1 MTRSISTILA
11 AGAAAILAVAVTAAA
26 PPQAVA
32 IHNGRIVPVGGPEIE
47 GGVLLIEGTKITAVG
62 RDVAIPAGATMVD
75 ARGGWILPGL
85 VDAHTTIG
93 LTEERRGGPPDELS
107 DPNTAQ
113 LLVLDGL
120 NPFDKR
126 FTRLVRSGITSAL
139 VTPGRAN
146 VIGGQAAVVR
156 LDGRTADDMTLR
168 SPAGVK
174 LSLGEGPKSAFGGKS
189 RLPGTRM
196 GSAFI
201 VRKALLEA
209 ADYAR
214 KWKEYEAKA
223 AKATGAAG
231 ETAPARPKTDLALEP
246 LARLLD
252 GRLTAYIETYRAD
265 DIVTALRLVDEFKL
279 KAVLIGC
286 SEGSLVAGE
295 IARRKI
301 PVITGPLGIGPKR
314 LETEAAGIGHA
325 AALARAGVV
334 VALAPEDAMGIG
346 APEELTLAA
355 ALAVKGGLSRE
366 AAVRGMT
373 LTAAEVLGVADR
385 VGSLAVGK
393 DADIAIFDGDPLY
406 YRTRAWMV
414 MVAGRIVF
422 ENK

>member
-1 MTRSISTILA
+1 M
-11 AGAAAILAVAVTAAA
+11 
-26 PPQAVA
+26 
-32 IHNGRIVPVGGPEIE
+32 
-47 GGVLLIEGTKITAVG
+47 LLIEGTKITAVG
-62 RDVAIPAGATMVD
+62 KGVAIPAGATMVD

-93 LTEERRGGPPDELS
+93 LNEERRGGPPDELS

-156 LDGRTADDMTLR
+156 LDGRTADDMALR

-214 KWKEYEAKA
+214 KWKDYEAKA

-231 ETAPARPKTDLALEP
+231 ETPPARPKTDLALEP

-265 DIVTALRLVDEFKL
+265 DIVTALRLVDEFKV

-286 SEGSLVAGE
+286 SEGSLVAGRSPAGRSRSSP
-295 IARRKI
+295 ARSASGRSASR
-301 PVITGPLGIGPKR
+301 PRRP
-314 LETEAAGIGHA
+314 
-325 AALARAGVV
+325 ALAMPRHWREPASSWCSPRKTRWGSARPRSSRLQPRWPSKEACRAR
-334 VALAPEDAMGIG
+334 PPSG
-346 APEELTLAA
+346 A
-355 ALAVKGGLSRE
+355 
-366 AAVRGMT
+366 
-373 LTAAEVLGVADR
+373 
-385 VGSLAVGK
+385 
-393 DADIAIFDGDPLY
+393 
-406 YRTRAWMV
+406 
-414 MVAGRIVF
+414 
-422 ENK
+422 